1 MVGQAASSLMQTK
14 VLLAGRYARLTC
26 TKNIVLARP
35 AEGRQEQ
42 GAPATYAGSVWLKA
56 IGRGF
61 HLPRSLWKFCFQ
73 IVSLVQS
80 TFTFIIQQRSAGHR
94 AESVC
99 GFSFPGMIRGI
110 ITVLGKIIKPESDVG
125 SKLRVQP
132 HTGQELRRNDTRA

>member
-1 MVGQAASSLMQTK
+1 MQTK
-14 VLLAGRYARLTC
+14 ATLVVKDSRLTWSQ
-26 TKNIVLARP
+26 NIIPPRS
-35 AEGRQEQ
+35 AESRQIQ
-42 GAPATYAGSVWLKA
+42 GTPATNVASTWLKA
-56 IGRGF
+56 SLIATLDGASTYRGRFGN
-61 HLPRSLWKFCFQ
+61 CFQ

-80 TFTFIIQQRSAGHR
+80 TFTFIIQQRSAGHQ

-132 HTGQELRRNDTRA
+132 HTGQELRCSDTRA